1 MNLDQTTV
9 SLEPRRT
16 SGCFDVAVSFF
27 GRHLL
32 ELLKLWSYA
41 ALPAAVLVYIMS
53 VRSDMDFR
61 LTLVVIY
68 SVTWPLGVL
77 VTAGTSRAVF
87 GERFSPRSEQ
97 SGPMVMIRL
106 IRLVIDLAAV
116 VMGVVV
122 LADVSAD
129 MLGTDFVH
137 GQVELMWY
145 ALLLVFLTAR
155 FVLFTIVRARGY
167 PGFWKAFFANGLR
180 RLVIAIGPLLIL
192 FPMGTVAVIFGLLL
206 CLVSI
211 FVFIRKS
218 FLSESTFLASL
229 DEQLHGKG
237 VNDLVREEGS
247 SLFFRGMGLLLI
259 TMILT
264 LVVFFTVDAA
274 CQLLLSYPILIG
286 RLDHVITAGS
296 GMMPTGGVG
305 ETIAD
310 SFLFLSR
317 DSRCLTVLTG
327 TTLLVYPIARM
338 AWFFCYIDLRVRRD
352 CWDMELQFQQEARHL
367 EGAV

>member
-9 SLEPRRT
+9 PLEPRRT
-16 SGCFDVAVSFF
+16 SGCFDVAVNFF
-27 GRHLL
+27 GRNLP

-61 LTLVVIY
+61 LTLVALY
-68 SVTWPLGVL
+68 AFTWPLGVL

-87 GERFSPRSEQ
+87 GERFSPRVEQ
-97 SGPMVMIRL
+97 TGPMAMIRL
-106 IRLVIDLAAV
+106 IRLMIDLAAAV
-116 VMGVVV
+116 VGVVV

-137 GQVELMWY
+137 GQVEMMWY

-155 FVLFTIVRARGY
+155 FALFTIVRARGY

-180 RLVIAIGPLLIL
+180 RLVIVIGPLLIL
-192 FPMGTVAVIFGLLL
+192 FPMGAVAVVFGVLL
-206 CLVSI
+206 CILSI

-218 FLSESTFLASL
+218 FLSESTFLSSL

-247 SLFFRGMGLLLI
+247 SLFFRGLGLLL
-259 TMILT
+259 TTVVLA
-264 LVVFFTVDAA
+264 LVVFFTVDQA
-274 CQLLLSYPILIG
+274 CNLLLSYPILAG
-286 RLDHVITAGS
+286 RLDLNQPLVEIIEDA
-296 GMMPTGGVG
+296 
-305 ETIAD
+305 
-310 SFLFLSR
+310 LLLLSR
-317 DSRCLTVLTG
+317 DSRCLFVLTG

-338 AWFFCYIDLRVRRD
+338 AWLFCYIDLRVRRD
-352 CWDMELQFQQEARHL
+352 CWDMELKFQQEARHL
-367 EGAV
+367 EGSV